1 MFALIFFIGIRRRWF
16 TKRVQEVTRSSSGL
30 SQDKSRVA
38 VRDEPI
44 GDTPMKEHL
53 QPLNMAELYAVDRPR
68 LLPSSEVHQLHGD
81 EVRRD

>member
-1 MFALIFFIGIRRRWF
+1 MGIRRGWF
-16 TKRVQEVTRSSSGL
+16 TKGVQEVTRFNSGL

-38 VRDEPI
+38 VRDESFE
-44 GDTPMKEHL
+44 DTPMKEHS
-53 QPLNMAELYAVDRPR
+53 QPPNMAELYAVDRPR